1 MGAHDSA
8 AHMRRNR
15 WFGRF
20 MRASSHQLALNS
32 RPRMRRSALI
42 TVAFD
47 GLQKVHERHLQK
59 LQCVLENV
67 ALQKSSHIS
76 NDVSR
81 LFLPLAGAFGVH
93 GIRAIPAMALH
104 DFAVKSRARSSHDT
118 RPFR

>member
-1 MGAHDSA
+1 
-8 AHMRRNR
+8 
-15 WFGRF
+15 

-32 RPRMRRSALI
+32 RPRMRRSARI

-93 GIRAIPAMALH
+93 GIRAIPAMALMASAT
-104 DFAVKSRARSSHDT
+104 AVKSRARSSHD
-118 RPFR
+118 PS